1 MVVVHVFILGIIIFD
16 NVKFSVIYS
25 VTPDSGPSQLSIVI
39 DTTTTTT
46 ASRRWNMRIYQY
58 ECTSPVLGMYVLL
71 KFFKEEILIS
81 IAKIP
86 IPKKN
91 VFIQLQM
98 GASNIIWLQVGK
110 FIV

>member
-1 MVVVHVFILGIIIFD
+1 M
-16 NVKFSVIYS
+16 IYS

-58 ECTSPVLGMYVLL
+58 ECTSPVLGMYT
-71 KFFKEEILIS
+71 FKVFQRGNFDYCKNS
-81 IAKIP
+81 N
-86 IPKKN
+86 KKN

>member
-58 ECTSPVLGMYVLL
+58 ECTSPVLGMYY
-71 KFFKEEILIS
+71 F
-81 IAKIP
+81 
-86 IPKKN
+86 
-91 VFIQLQM
+91 
-98 GASNIIWLQVGK
+98 
-110 FIV
+110 

>member
-1 MVVVHVFILGIIIFD
+1 MFD

-58 ECTSPVLGMYVLL
+58 ECTSPVLGMY
-71 KFFKEEILIS
+71 F
-81 IAKIP
+81 
-86 IPKKN
+86 
-91 VFIQLQM
+91 
-98 GASNIIWLQVGK
+98 
-110 FIV
+110 